1 VVAMTSSRREAEY
14 ANDAAGG
21 NFIFAHR
28 FSVIARGETKTFAC
42 YGKGKKQKEYRTG
55 VKKNE

>member
-1 VVAMTSSRREAEY
+1 MTSSRREAEY
-14 ANDAAGG
+14 ANDAAEG

-42 YGKGKKQKEYRTG
+42 YGKGKKQKEYHAG
-55 VKKNE
+55 VEKNK